1 MFLCSNFSG
10 LSNYEISF
18 TGVWLECTSSTALP
32 SNSSGSD
39 RSHPFRPE
47 WSCLLQLCF
56 SHPCKEWDTLLA
68 RCGLCAMTALWT
80 LCFFFK
86 KSHSNKGKSEGCL
99 RNPAMSQKGVLQHLA
114 ANSGQGGN
122 HQHRYHLEAVDC
134 LLPTPRPAESESS
147 F

>member
-1 MFLCSNFSG
+1 MRHIVG
-10 LSNYEISF
+10 EM
-18 TGVWLECTSSTALP
+18 WLMCY
-32 SNSSGSD
+32 D
-39 RSHPFRPE
+39 R
-47 WSCLLQLCF
+47 
-56 SHPCKEWDTLLA
+56 TLDPL
-68 RCGLCAMTALWT
+68 
-80 LCFFFK
+80 FFFK

-99 RNPAMSQKGVLQHLA
+99 RNPAMPQKGVLQHLA